1 MSGTDERLRRWRLVL
16 GVDEEGAK
24 ASLSEADLGMDR
36 ALSSLYGDG
45 KGKKRG
51 GLGAS
56 APNVARWLGDV
67 REYFPSPVVQL
78 LQRDAFQRL
87 GLQQMLLEPEML
99 SVLEADVH
107 LVATLVS
114 LRGAI
119 PEETKSTAREVVQ
132 KVVDQ
137 LLAKLEQQ
145 TLETVRGALDRSK
158 RTGRPRPAD
167 VDWGRTI
174 LKNLHTW
181 IPEHRTVVPERLV
194 GHSRRSRSRG
204 QLDEVILCVDQS
216 GSMATSVVY
225 SSIFAAVLASIP
237 ALATKLVC
245 FDTAVLDLTEQ
256 LEDPVEVLFGVQLGG
271 GTDIDQALGYVEGL
285 ITVPAK
291 THVVMITDLYEG
303 GDAASLVARAAAIIA
318 SGVQLIVLL
327 ALSDEGTPAY
337 DPVMAADFAALGAP
351 VFACTPDQF
360 PDLMAAALKRQN
372 LDEWAAG
379 RDIALIRSAGD
390 S

>member
-1 MSGTDERLRRWRLVL
+1 MSESNEQLRRWRLVL
-16 GVDEEGAK
+16 GVDEEGTTLALSK
-24 ASLSEADLGMDR
+24 ADQGMDR

-45 KGKKRG
+45 EGKGRG
-51 GLGAS
+51 GLGSS
-56 APNVARWLGDV
+56 APHVARWLGDV

-99 SVLEADVH
+99 PVLEADVH
-107 LVATLVS
+107 LVATLVG

-119 PEETKSTAREVVQ
+119 PEETKATAREVVQ

-137 LLAKLEQQ
+137 LLAKLEQR

-158 RTGRPRPAD
+158 RTSRPRPAD

-174 LKNLHTW
+174 SKNLHTW

-194 GHSRRSRSRG
+194 GHARRSRTRG
-204 QLDEVILCVDQS
+204 ELDEVILCVDQS

-237 ALATKLVC
+237 ALETKLVC
-245 FDTAVLDLTEQ
+245 FDTAVLDLTED

-285 ITVPAK
+285 VTTPTK

-303 GDAASLVARAAAIIA
+303 GDAASLLARAAAIIA

-337 DPVMAADFAALGAP
+337 DPEMAAQFAGLGAP

-379 RDIALIRSAGD
+379 RDIALIRAATE
-390 S
+390 